1 MFMPPR
7 DARKVTVTVRV
18 SPPSPDRPAQLA
30 DPLIWLIWR
39 EKATEEKPPH
49 QTRGARQMGLFVPVV
64 DQERARF
71 ERGSGGDDAASRAH
85 RAFHDPHSLHRG
97 SRPEDDTERDVGS
110 QYAKKGNLVKV
121 DGKWV
126 KPSKDRDG
134 RGSKAGVSHEL
145 GSEPQRFIPEKEFRG
160 ARLGYYFAMGK
171 HGLGYYADD
180 PRLYRSNQWRDT
192 WEELRAGDARA
203 RQARREETKAAREDR
218 RDASAYDP
226 HDYRGGRD
234 RHRGGSRDRSRDRSH
249 PYRGGGGSGGRDGRG
264 GGVDDRDRRD
274 RRRSRSGS
282 RDRGG
287 RGSPPREMTREE
299 KEKAALERLAAKRA
313 GAGGG
318 GHRSRKF
325 GDF

>member
-1 MFMPPR
+1 
-7 DARKVTVTVRV
+7 
-18 SPPSPDRPAQLA
+18 
-30 DPLIWLIWR
+30 
-39 EKATEEKPPH
+39 
-49 QTRGARQMGLFVPVV
+49 MGLFVPVV

-71 ERGSGGDDAASRAH
+71 ERGSGGDDTASRAH

-134 RGSKAGVSHEL
+134 RGSKPGVSHAL

-192 WEELRAGDARA
+192 WEELRPGTRERDRRGARRPRPRA
-203 RQARREETKAAREDR
+203 RIAGTRARTTRTITGEDATGTGRIEGQVERQVASVSRRRRKREAA
-218 RDASAYDP
+218 
-226 HDYRGGRD
+226 
-234 RHRGGSRDRSRDRSH
+234 
-249 PYRGGGGSGGRDGRG
+249 GRG
-264 GGVDDRDRRD
+264 GGVDTRAT
-274 RRRSRSGS
+274 GTGAT
-282 RDRGG
+282 GG
-287 RGSPPREMTREE
+287 G
-299 KEKAALERLAAKRA
+299 A
-313 GAGGG
+313 GAGAGTGAGAGRLPGDDAGG
-318 GHRSRKF
+318 KGEGRAREAR
-325 GDF
+325 G

>member
-1 MFMPPR
+1 
-7 DARKVTVTVRV
+7 
-18 SPPSPDRPAQLA
+18 
-30 DPLIWLIWR
+30 
-39 EKATEEKPPH
+39 
-49 QTRGARQMGLFVPVV
+49 MGLFVPVV

-71 ERGSGGDDAASRAH
+71 ERGSGGDDTASRAH

-134 RGSKAGVSHEL
+134 RGSKPGVSHAL

-171 HGLGYYADD
+171 HGLGYYKDD

-192 WEELRAGDARA
+192 WEELQAGDARA

-234 RHRGGSRDRSRDRSH
+234 RHRGGSRDRS
-249 PYRGGGGSGGRDGRG
+249 SG
-264 GGVDDRDRRD
+264 
-274 RRRSRSGS
+274 
-282 RDRGG
+282 
-287 RGSPPREMTREE
+287 
-299 KEKAALERLAAKRA
+299 
-313 GAGGG
+313 
-318 GHRSRKF
+318 
-325 GDF
+325 

>member
-1 MFMPPR
+1 
-7 DARKVTVTVRV
+7 
-18 SPPSPDRPAQLA
+18 
-30 DPLIWLIWR
+30 
-39 EKATEEKPPH
+39 
-49 QTRGARQMGLFVPVV
+49 MGLFVPVV

-71 ERGSGGDDAASRAH
+71 ERGSGGDDTASRAH

-313 GAGGG
+313 GERGGAGGG
-318 GHRSRKF
+318 RSRKF

>member
-1 MFMPPR
+1 MAGEGE
-7 DARKVTVTVRV
+7 D
-18 SPPSPDRPAQLA
+18 
-30 DPLIWLIWR
+30 
-39 EKATEEKPPH
+39 KAPH
-49 QTRGARQMGLFVPVV
+49 ATSGEMGLFVPVV

-264 GGVDDRDRRD
+264 GGVNDRDRRD

>member
-1 MFMPPR
+1 
-7 DARKVTVTVRV
+7 
-18 SPPSPDRPAQLA
+18 
-30 DPLIWLIWR
+30 
-39 EKATEEKPPH
+39 
-49 QTRGARQMGLFVPVV
+49 MGLFVPVV
-64 DQERARF
+64 DQERSRF
-71 ERGSGGDDAASRAH
+71 ERGSGGDDSASRAH

-134 RGSKAGVSHEL
+134 LGSKAGVSHGL

-192 WEELRAGDARA
+192 WEELQAGDARA

>member
-1 MFMPPR
+1 M
-7 DARKVTVTVRV
+7 
-18 SPPSPDRPAQLA
+18 
-30 DPLIWLIWR
+30 
-39 EKATEEKPPH
+39 
-49 QTRGARQMGLFVPVV
+49 PVV

-71 ERGSGGDDAASRAH
+71 ERGSGGDDTASRRTA
-85 RAFHDPHSLHRG
+85 RSTIRTRCTAAAARKTTPSATSDRSTR
-97 SRPEDDTERDVGS
+97 RRD
-110 QYAKKGNLVKV
+110 LVKV

-134 RGSKAGVSHEL
+134 RGSKPGVSHAL

-180 PRLYRSNQWRDT
+180 PRLYRSNQWRET
-192 WEELRAGDARA
+192 WEELQAGDARA

-249 PYRGGGGSGGRDGRG
+249 PYRGGGGGSGEEMDAAVGSTTGTGAIG
-264 GGVDDRDRRD
+264 GG
-274 RRRSRSGS
+274 
-282 RDRGG
+282 
-287 RGSPPREMTREE
+287 
-299 KEKAALERLAAKRA
+299 A
-313 GAGGG
+313 GAGAGTG
-318 GHRSRKF
+318 VGAGRLPGR
-325 GDF
+325 

>member
-1 MFMPPR
+1 
-7 DARKVTVTVRV
+7 
-18 SPPSPDRPAQLA
+18 
-30 DPLIWLIWR
+30 
-39 EKATEEKPPH
+39 
-49 QTRGARQMGLFVPVV
+49 MGLFVPVV

-71 ERGSGGDDAASRAH
+71 ERGSGGDDTASRAH

-134 RGSKAGVSHEL
+134 RGSKPGVSHAL

-192 WEELRAGDARA
+192 WEELQAGDARA

>member
-1 MFMPPR
+1 MAGEGE
-7 DARKVTVTVRV
+7 D
-18 SPPSPDRPAQLA
+18 
-30 DPLIWLIWR
+30 
-39 EKATEEKPPH
+39 KAPH
-49 QTRGARQMGLFVPVV
+49 ATTGEMGLFVPVV

-249 PYRGGGGSGGRDGRG
+249 PYRGGGGSGGGAGRG
-264 GGVDDRDRRD
+264 GRVDDARDRDRRDRDRRD

-313 GAGGG
+313 GERGGAGGG
-318 GHRSRKF
+318 RSRKF

>member
-1 MFMPPR
+1 
-7 DARKVTVTVRV
+7 
-18 SPPSPDRPAQLA
+18 
-30 DPLIWLIWR
+30 
-39 EKATEEKPPH
+39 
-49 QTRGARQMGLFVPVV
+49 VPVV
-64 DQERARF
+64 DQERSRF
-71 ERGSGGDDAASRAH
+71 ERGSGGDDSASRAH

-110 QYAKKGNLVKV
+110 QYAKKGHLVKV

-134 RGSKAGVSHEL
+134 LGSKAGVSHGL

-192 WEELRAGDARA
+192 WEELQAGDARA

-234 RHRGGSRDRSRDRSH
+234 RHRGRSRDRSH
-249 PYRGGGGSGGRDGRG
+249 PYRGGGSGGGKSG
-264 GGVDDRDRRD
+264 GWIDDARDRDRRD
-274 RRRSRSGS
+274 RRRGRSGS
-282 RDRGG
+282 RDRVG

-299 KEKAALERLAAKRA
+299 KERAALERLAAKRA

-318 GHRSRKF
+318 GRGSRKF

>member
-1 MFMPPR
+1 MGETLEGQGRPGFQ
-7 DARKVTVTVRV
+7 ARRLSCARVRAPEV
-18 SPPSPDRPAQLA
+18 HP
-30 DPLIWLIWR
+30 
-39 EKATEEKPPH
+39 
-49 QTRGARQMGLFVPVV
+49 G
-64 DQERARF
+64 ERI
-71 ERGSGGDDAASRAH
+71 
-85 RAFHDPHSLHRG
+85 
-97 SRPEDDTERDVGS
+97 
-110 QYAKKGNLVKV
+110 Q
-121 DGKWV
+121 
-126 KPSKDRDG
+126 
-134 RGSKAGVSHEL
+134 
-145 GSEPQRFIPEKEFRG
+145 G

-180 PRLYRSNQWRDT
+180 PRLYRSNQWRET
-192 WEELRAGDARA
+192 WEELQAGDARA

-226 HDYRGGRD
+226 HDYREDATGTGAGRGTGRGTGRD
-234 RHRGGSRDRSRDRSH
+234 
-249 PYRGGGGSGGRDGRG
+249 PYRGGGGGSGGRDGRG

-313 GAGGG
+313 GAGGL

>member
-1 MFMPPR
+1 M
-7 DARKVTVTVRV
+7 AGEGE
-18 SPPSPDRPAQLA
+18 
-30 DPLIWLIWR
+30 
-39 EKATEEKPPH
+39 EKAPH
-49 QTRGARQMGLFVPVV
+49 ARRGEMGLFVPVV

-110 QYAKKGNLVKV
+110 QYAKKGILVKV

-134 RGSKAGVSHEL
+134 RASKAGVSHEL

-218 RDASAYDP
+218 RDASAHDL

-249 PYRGGGGSGGRDGRG
+249 PYRGGGGSGGGAGRG
-264 GGVDDRDRRD
+264 GRVDDARDRDRRDRDRRD

-313 GAGGG
+313 GERGGAGGG